1 VRFESRSGPSGPQY
15 RSKFRRTAVR
25 GQSRPADDGFERIA
39 WREQVDSELRTI
51 RTTLNHLEA
60 TLTEDRAAVQMA
72 TGQWAAVRAA
82 NALWPE
88 QMRQLRA
95 HIDRLDEQIHVDQE
109 RTRDE
114 LDGLHDDIGRLGA
127 YTLQTQVQER
137 MINRVEQEQGRL
149 AEALEAVSRNLS
161 SERTRGN
168 VIIGAGA
175 AVALASTAALLLVN
189 APHF

>member
-1 VRFESRSGPSGPQY
+1 ML
-15 RSKFRRTAVR
+15 
-25 GQSRPADDGFERIA
+25 
-39 WREQVDSELRTI
+39 WREQVDSELRTLH
-51 RTTLNHLEA
+51 TTLNRLET
-60 TLTEDRAAVQMA
+60 TLTEDRATIQAA

-95 HIDRLDEQIHVDQE
+95 QLDRLDDEIHADQ
-109 RTRDE
+109 TQVRDE

-137 MINRVEQEQGRL
+137 MINRVEQEQSRL
-149 AEALEAVSRNLS
+149 REALDAITRSLS
-161 SERTRGN
+161 TERTRGN

-175 AVALASTAALLLVN
+175 MVALVSTAALLLAN
-189 APHF
+189 APHL